1 MYGRPLTGSNSD
13 QYYSGSGLNYQLSFL
28 DKDHTIITNLDK
40 ENELFNGIGNSG
52 ILIIPE
58 NIHPRIR
65 NNISFYLQQAGI
77 ITSSPNTF
85 THLSSDSQ

>member
-1 MYGRPLTGSNSD
+1 MSSSN
-13 QYYSGSGLNYQLSFL
+13 YYSGSFRYQMSFL

-85 THLSSDSQ
+85 THLTSDSQ